1 MLLVSSGRNVYE
13 LDPRTRALR
22 VGVQAAI
29 RLEGVAP
36 APGGGLYVV
45 EGQSRIVHIAADGSR
60 AVLAD
65 GLNGVHG
72 ILSTPEGVV
81 VCESYA
87 GNVRLVTEKGT
98 RTLASGLGNP
108 SYAAPA
114 PDGGVYVTEFSAN
127 RVSLVERSGAVR
139 ALALVNQP
147 GPIAPDGAGRLLV
160 GSLGGTISRVDPMTG
175 RVSRVWPR

>member
-1 MLLVSSGRNVYE
+1 MLLVSSDRNVYE

-36 APGGGLYVV
+36 TPSGGLYVV

-72 ILSTPEGVV
+72 ILSTVDGLVA
-81 VCESYA
+81 CESYA
-87 GNVRLVTEKGT
+87 GNVRLVTEK
-98 RTLASGLGNP
+98 
-108 SYAAPA
+108 
-114 PDGGVYVTEFSAN
+114 
-127 RVSLVERSGAVR
+127 
-139 ALALVNQP
+139 ALARSRAASAIPPTLRRLP
-147 GPIAPDGAGRLLV
+147 MGAC
-160 GSLGGTISRVDPMTG
+160 T
-175 RVSRVWPR
+175 